1 MFTTFWGYHYLSIY
15 KVIGKGRFT
24 MTFGLDQVPV
34 IVAIMMLC
42 CALFYTRVIIFKK
55 SLELEL
61 NKVFE
66 QVYEVSTCSYH

>member
-1 MFTTFWGYHYLSIY
+1 M
-15 KVIGKGRFT
+15 
-24 MTFGLDQVPV
+24 
-34 IVAIMMLC
+34 IVG

-66 QVYEVSTCSYH
+66 QVIEVSTHSFILIYRQKKTRGIYWSRSARAS

>member
-1 MFTTFWGYHYLSIY
+1 MD
-15 KVIGKGRFT
+15 
-24 MTFGLDQVPV
+24 LDQVPV
-34 IVAIMMLC
+34 KVGIMMIC

-66 QVYEVSTCSYH
+66 

>member
-1 MFTTFWGYHYLSIY
+1 MI
-15 KVIGKGRFT
+15 IG
-24 MTFGLDQVPV
+24 
-34 IVAIMMLC
+34 